1 MTNELTCGITR
12 SRPVRIAETESSPS
26 RESAD
31 AFPAGTWPKTGQN
44 RALAARA
51 RQGKPNQEESRTCER
66 ANSCDTKYHVSA
78 ASAPWNCARETAEGG
93 VSGPCAEG
101 CQASQG
107 DASSHPSLYVS
118 WGGAH
123 RGQLVPWYSCFIAVC
138 ALPTVPCFNFTTSSP
153 FHPQLA
159 VVLLEL
165 LTPQTIL
172 RQVIAGRTVLWEASK
187 PPTRRMTMLRVLTR
201 AGPTCLRHTVPTP
214 AGTGAGLQEGKH
226 RSIRPCVGP
235 KVHTGTALPS
245 GNSWS
250 RVGWRWRVKPPN
262 AVTVAGGYAIAV
274 FLLFWFPDL
283 RMRAPPRG

>member
-1 MTNELTCGITR
+1 MH
-12 SRPVRIAETESSPS
+12 
-26 RESAD
+26 SAD
-31 AFPAGTWPKTGQN
+31 ATSQ
-44 RALAARA
+44 AAK
-51 RQGKPNQEESRTCER
+51 QQVL
-66 ANSCDTKYHVSA
+66 VS
-78 ASAPWNCARETAEGG
+78 NY
-93 VSGPCAEG
+93 
-101 CQASQG
+101 
-107 DASSHPSLYVS
+107 L
-118 WGGAH
+118 
-123 RGQLVPWYSCFIAVC
+123 
-138 ALPTVPCFNFTTSSP
+138 
-153 FHPQLA
+153 QLA
-159 VVLLEL
+159 VVLLEF

-245 GNSWS
+245 GSSWS

-274 FLLFWFPDL
+274 SLTRVLKG
-283 RMRAPPRG
+283 PPRTVVQ

>member
-1 MTNELTCGITR
+1 M
-12 SRPVRIAETESSPS
+12 
-26 RESAD
+26 
-31 AFPAGTWPKTGQN
+31 
-44 RALAARA
+44 RALFVA
-51 RQGKPNQEESRTCER
+51 
-66 ANSCDTKYHVSA
+66 
-78 ASAPWNCARETAEGG
+78 
-93 VSGPCAEG
+93 
-101 CQASQG
+101 
-107 DASSHPSLYVS
+107 
-118 WGGAH
+118 
-123 RGQLVPWYSCFIAVC
+123 C
-138 ALPTVPCFNFTTSSP
+138 ALPHRSFLQLHHKLLFTP
-153 FHPQLA
+153 KLA
-159 VVLLEL
+159 VVLLEF

-226 RSIRPCVGP
+226 RSIRPCVGT

-274 FLLFWFPDL
+274 LSLSLPSSGTSYILLVWLATDL
-283 RMRAPPRG
+283 SLFSQ

>member
-1 MTNELTCGITR
+1 MAATWAASPAGLIGQNVNSALTPR
-12 SRPVRIAETESSPS
+12 SRSAAEIELARSFPV
-26 RESAD
+26 
-31 AFPAGTWPKTGQN
+31 F
-44 RALAARA
+44 ARA
-51 RQGKPNQEESRTCER
+51 P
-66 ANSCDTKYHVSA
+66 A
-78 ASAPWNCARETAEGG
+78 ATGRRG
-93 VSGPCAEG
+93 VYKLS
-101 CQASQG
+101 
-107 DASSHPSLYVS
+107 
-118 WGGAH
+118 
-123 RGQLVPWYSCFIAVC
+123 
-138 ALPTVPCFNFTTSSP
+138 FTP
-153 FHPQLA
+153 KLA

-274 FLLFWFPDL
+274 RLTS
-283 RMRAPPRG
+283 

>member
-1 MTNELTCGITR
+1 MCAAPPFLAST
-12 SRPVRIAETESSPS
+12 SPQ
-26 RESAD
+26 
-31 AFPAGTWPKTGQN
+31 PLVHPK
-44 RALAARA
+44 
-51 RQGKPNQEESRTCER
+51 
-66 ANSCDTKYHVSA
+66 
-78 ASAPWNCARETAEGG
+78 
-93 VSGPCAEG
+93 
-101 CQASQG
+101 
-107 DASSHPSLYVS
+107 
-118 WGGAH
+118 
-123 RGQLVPWYSCFIAVC
+123 
-138 ALPTVPCFNFTTSSP
+138 
-153 FHPQLA
+153 LA
-159 VVLLEL
+159 VVLLEF

-262 AVTVAGGYAIAV
+262 AVTVAGGYLYAIAV
-274 FLLFWFPDL
+274 LFSLPLISNCVWI
-283 RMRAPPRG
+283 RGARTQAI

>member
-1 MTNELTCGITR
+1 M
-12 SRPVRIAETESSPS
+12 A
-26 RESAD
+26 
-31 AFPAGTWPKTGQN
+31 
-44 RALAARA
+44 
-51 RQGKPNQEESRTCER
+51 
-66 ANSCDTKYHVSA
+66 
-78 ASAPWNCARETAEGG
+78 
-93 VSGPCAEG
+93 
-101 CQASQG
+101 
-107 DASSHPSLYVS
+107 
-118 WGGAH
+118 
-123 RGQLVPWYSCFIAVC
+123 C
-138 ALPTVPCFNFTTSSP
+138 ALPHRSFLQLHHKLLFTP
-153 FHPQLA
+153 KLA
-159 VVLLEL
+159 VVLLEF

-214 AGTGAGLQEGKH
+214 AGTGAGLQEGKY

-274 FLLFWFPDL
+274 VQVTAVPAGSYGSCCPNLL
-283 RMRAPPRG
+283 